1 MSTNIQLY
9 TKEVSNGGKVS
20 YVPYIQ
26 PTQKVSMYLSD
37 NQVLTL
43 ASTIAV
49 CCLIGLEQHLPAHK
63 ALSRNIREVETAIGK
78 LAKLAQGK
86 LDDQLVSIGTQAWD
100 KTMEYI
106 SERVQ

>member
-1 MSTNIQLY
+1 MKDLFCEDIKTNNAIISI
-9 TKEVSNGGKVS
+9 E
-20 YVPYIQ
+20 
-26 PTQKVSMYLSD
+26 LSD

-63 ALSRNIREVETAIGK
+63 ALSRNIRDVETAIGK

-86 LDDQLVSIGTQAWD
+86 LDDKLVEIDTQAWG
-100 KTMEYI
+100 KAMEYI
-106 SERVQ
+106 SEHIQ